1 MAGNSTGRT
10 VIEMVARIKDKGV
23 KELQAFKRRAM
34 QLAALQRI
42 SKADADWL
50 VERVNEIERRI
61 TTMQEKPE
69 LERKYL

>member
-1 MAGNSTGRT
+1 

-50 VERVNEIERRI
+50 VERVNEIERRV

-69 LERKYL
+69 LERKFL

>member
-1 MAGNSTGRT
+1 
-10 VIEMVARIKDKGV
+10 VVEIVARMKDKGI
-23 KELQAFKRRAM
+23 KELNSFKRRAM

-50 VERVNEIERRI
+50 VERVNEIERKV
-61 TTMQEKPE
+61 TTMHEKPE